1 MALGRILCIKIRNQ
15 EIGIRDRYG
24 AAPLLKVER
33 RGQSPESIKKRQPR
47 PDITFNLLMQRRGGA
62 GPGVRRLPKEKE
74 SILFSTHLRR
84 APSRAVST
92 AFRLNAPKSSY
103 PPNVKKPHLMSH
115 FTRDSRQ
122 FNPPQMVSD
131 AREHLANLLDA
142 P

>member
-15 EIGIRDRYG
+15 GIGIRDRYG

-33 RGQSPESIKKRQPR
+33 RGQSRESIKKRQPR
-47 PDITFNLLMQRRGGA
+47 PDITFNLLMQPRGGA
-62 GPGVRRLPKEKE
+62 VPRVRRLPKEKE
-74 SILFSTHLRR
+74 SILSTHLRR

-122 FNPPQMVSD
+122 FNPPQIVSD
-131 AREHLANLLDA
+131 AREHLANLVDA